1 MRLDVGTLEKMTA
14 GDAAWT
20 GVAALAPQPLY
31 EIPGYGS
38 GTVAQYA
45 LYVNLRQWGVCND
58 NVVTLANSVSRTA
71 GLLNAMGRVLAQISR
86 GDVSEYSP
94 ADVGDYVGIHTPVS
108 PTLMEFLVD
117 ECGMEKSQVLGAF
130 GTENSRNDLIDLFQV
145 RIRRQLNDNEYRQAD
160 LVVALGR
167 ADSYFGAAS
176 NLVKQIGKSQMNSAM
191 GLKG

>member
-20 GVAALAPQPLY
+20 GVAALAPQRLY

-58 NVVTLANSVSRTA
+58 NVVTLANSVSRTT

-117 ECGMEKSQVLGAF
+117 ECGLEKSQVLGAF